1 MSSERRTTVNRNS
14 GRRSSGPRTKAGKT
28 RASRNAL
35 QHGLAVIMHDQS
47 IPSGEIA
54 RLANVICGDDS
65 DPALLAHAKVI
76 AQNEMVLRAIREQQ
90 IAVIERLREPTEVAL
105 TKRDNRLKLAK
116 ARSKQTRRSVKEIAR
131 RLPSVLEKYRDRLEP
146 QDFDPSPYELVP
158 LSLKV
163 LLEEPDPQEE
173 QRALDL
179 AWKQIEQQQRD
190 EHEAMQEAIPDLI
203 RLERYERRAWS
214 RQQRAIREFL
224 SIKFTRT
231 LPEMGQSKAGDE
243 EVSRGGAKPVGTI

>member
-1 MSSERRTTVNRNS
+1 MSSERKITANRNN
-14 GRRSSGPRTKAGKT
+14 GRRSSGPRTKAGKV

-47 IPSGEIA
+47 IPSGEVA
-54 RLANVICGDDS
+54 CFAKAICGDDS
-65 DPALLAHAKVI
+65 DPALLAQAQVI

-90 IAVIERLREPTEVAL
+90 IAVIERLREPTAIAL
-105 TKRDNRLKLAK
+105 TKRDNSLKLAK
-116 ARSKQTRRSVKEIAR
+116 ARSKQTRRAVKEIER

-146 QDFDPSPYELVP
+146 EDFDPSPYDLVP
-158 LSLKV
+158 LGLKV
-163 LLEEPDPQEE
+163 LLEEPDSLEEE
-173 QRALDL
+173 QRAFDL

-190 EHEAMQEAIPDLI
+190 EHEAMQEAIPDLV

-224 SIKFTRT
+224 NIKFTRN
-231 LPEMGQSKAGDE
+231 LPVMAAKQS
-243 EVSRGGAKPVGTI
+243 SR

>member
-1 MSSERRTTVNRNS
+1 MSSERRTTANRNN

-28 RASRNAL
+28 RASCNAL
-35 QHGLAVIMHDQS
+35 QHGLAVIMHD
-47 IPSGEIA
+47 PGEVA
-54 RLANVICGDDS
+54 CFAKAICGDDS
-65 DPALLAHAKVI
+65 DPALLAQAQVI

-131 RLPSVLEKYRDRLEP
+131 RLPSVLEKYRDRLGP
-146 QDFDPSPYELVP
+146 DPYCGSTSDFVP
-158 LSLKV
+158 LGLKV
-163 LLEEPDPQEE
+163 LLEEPDPLEE
-173 QRALDL
+173 ERALDL
-179 AWKQIEQQQRD
+179 ARKQIEQQQRD

-214 RQQRAIREFL
+214 RQKRAIREFL
-224 SIKFTRT
+224 NIKFTRT

>member
-1 MSSERRTTVNRNS
+1 MCSERRIAANRKN
-14 GRRSSGPRTKAGKT
+14 GRRSSGPRTKAGKI

-35 QHGLAVIMHDQS
+35 QHGLAVISHGQS

-54 RLANVICGDDS
+54 RLAKAICGDNS
-65 DPALLAHAKVI
+65 DPALLAQARVI

-116 ARSKQTRRSVKEIAR
+116 ARSKQARRAEKEITRR
-131 RLPSVLEKYRDRLEP
+131 LHGVLEKYRDRL
-146 QDFDPSPYELVP
+146 QGDPNHSPYDLVP
-158 LSLKV
+158 LGLKV
-163 LLEEPDPQEE
+163 LLEEPDSPEEE

-179 AWKQIEQQQRD
+179 AREQIEQQQRD

-214 RQQRAIREFL
+214 RQQRAVREFL
-224 SIKFTRT
+224 NIKFTRN
-231 LPEMGQSKAGDE
+231 LPEMA
-243 EVSRGGAKPVGTI
+243 AK